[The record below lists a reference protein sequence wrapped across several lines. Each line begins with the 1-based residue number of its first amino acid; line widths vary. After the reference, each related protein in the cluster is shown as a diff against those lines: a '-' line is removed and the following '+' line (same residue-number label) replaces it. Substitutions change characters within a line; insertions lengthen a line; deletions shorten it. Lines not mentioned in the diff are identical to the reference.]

1 MWIPIKILL
10 FSKII
15 YNKKIKQN
23 YDTEIAFLE
32 GPITRLFST
41 KNKDVHK
48 IAWIH
53 NDIEKVF
60 GNDLKSKIKKYKRE
74 KSIKVSFTQDEIEKY
89 FNGIPKHSLKEYIIS
104 IAKNT
109 QDV

>member
-1 MWIPIKILL
+1 MRKICL
-10 FSKII
+10 I

-60 GNDLKSKIKKYKRE
+60 GNDLKSKIKKYIDKKIYKKYNDLVFHQFLYGLSHE
-74 KSIKVSFTQDEIEKY
+74 PLLYVSFSKA
-89 FNGIPKHSLKEYIIS
+89 FH
-104 IAKNT
+104 
-109 QDV
+109 